1 MNKFIRRTLII
12 LSLFVFAFGTSFS
25 PAKLDVFAAKPGE
38 GADLELSIDKFDVLH
53 DYDITYQWTLTKTAS
68 PTLLTLASGGSGDVL
83 YTVSA
88 VRTQTSTFSLTY
100 NVTVVNKGTGDVRFD
115 IIASIIN
122 PSGSIVYTSEEV
134 ESDKSLADG
143 GTFTQT
149 YTTEFALAGNVNDI
163 VPLKI
168 KVELAD
174 MVNVGSVKIS
184 GTQPAVNFKN
194 TATNIN
200 NPTLT
205 VTDSWSGAGP
215 WTFNDTGSVQYT
227 RTFNAG
233 AIGDVLENNTVTSNT
248 LVKHD
253 PAILTASA
261 QVLVRTL
268 NSAPVADPDSFAV
281 NEGATYN
288 GMLTGSD
295 PDGQSIT
302 FFEVSGPMHGS
313 LTVNSNGTFEYIHD
327 GSETTSDSFTFRVF
341 DGTLYSPAATV
352 SITVNPVNDAP
363 VANPYS
369 FSVDEGETYNGM
381 LTGSDPE
388 DDELTF
394 SVVDL
399 PVNGTLTINADGTF
413 EYVHDGSETLADSFT
428 FRVFDGALYS
438 SGALVRV
445 TINSVNDAPVADP
458 DAFTVAEGGT
468 FNGTLTGSDAED
480 DELTFSVVDLPVNG
494 TLTINADGTFEYVH
508 NGSETVSDSFTFRVF
523 DGEFYSA
530 KALVSITVTPVN
542 DAPVADPDEFTVAE
556 GGTFNGMLTGSDP
569 EDDVLMFYV
578 VDLPVNGTLMINAD
592 GTFEYVHDGS
602 ETVSDSFTF
611 RVFDGALY
619 SEKALVEITITPVND
634 APVADPDEF
643 TVAEGG
649 TFNGMLTGSDPEDD
663 KLLYFVVDLPAHGS
677 LVIDEEGEF
686 VYIHDG
692 SETVSDSFTFR
703 VFDGALYSEKA
714 IVEIT
719 ITPVNDAP
727 VADDDSFV
735 VDQGEEYVGL
745 LTGSDAEDDEL
756 TFILVSGP
764 LYGTLVFN
772 ADGTYSYT
780 HDDSENYDDSFTFK
794 VNDGEADSNIATVT
808 IEINATLPDQ
818 NAAPIA
824 DDYAFDVDQGE
835 AFNGMVTGSDED
847 EDDELTFILVSG
859 PAYGTLVFNAD
870 GTFTYTHNDSEN
882 YDDSFTFKV
891 NDGEA
896 DSNIAT
902 VTIEINATLPDTSDN
917 NSGMIGLGA
926 LALGLILLL
935 VSKKKEAKN

>member
-619 SEKALVEITITPVND
+619 
-634 APVADPDEF
+634 
-643 TVAEGG
+643 
-649 TFNGMLTGSDPEDD
+649 
-663 KLLYFVVDLPAHGS
+663 
-677 LVIDEEGEF
+677 
-686 VYIHDG
+686 
-692 SETVSDSFTFR
+692 
-703 VFDGALYSEKA
+703 
-714 IVEIT
+714 
-719 ITPVNDAP
+719 
-727 VADDDSFV
+727 
-735 VDQGEEYVGL
+735 
-745 LTGSDAEDDEL
+745 
-756 TFILVSGP
+756 
-764 LYGTLVFN
+764 
-772 ADGTYSYT
+772 
-780 HDDSENYDDSFTFK
+780 
-794 VNDGEADSNIATVT
+794 
-808 IEINATLPDQ
+808 
-818 NAAPIA
+818 
-824 DDYAFDVDQGE
+824 
-835 AFNGMVTGSDED
+835 
-847 EDDELTFILVSG
+847 
-859 PAYGTLVFNAD
+859 
-870 GTFTYTHNDSEN
+870 
-882 YDDSFTFKV
+882 
-891 NDGEA
+891 
-896 DSNIAT
+896 
-902 VTIEINATLPDTSDN
+902 
-917 NSGMIGLGA
+917 
-926 LALGLILLL
+926 
-935 VSKKKEAKN
+935 

>member
-134 ESDKSLADG
+134 ESDKALADG

-168 KVELAD
+168 KVELMD
-174 MVNVGSVKIS
+174 MVNVASVKIS

-508 NGSETVSDSFTFRVF
+508 DGSETVSDGFTFRVF

-578 VDLPVNGTLMINAD
+578 VDLPVNGTLMINTD

-602 ETVSDSFTF
+602 ETVTDRFTF

-643 TVAEGG
+643 TVDEGA
-649 TFNGMLTGSDPEDD
+649 TFNGTLTGSDPEDD

-714 IVEIT
+714 LVEIT
-719 ITPVNDAP
+719 INPVNDAP

-772 ADGTYSYT
+772 ADGTFSYT
-780 HDDSENYDDSFTFK
+780 HDDSENYDDSFTFI

-847 EDDELTFILVSG
+847 EDDDLTFILVSG
-859 PAYGTLVFNAD
+859 PAYGILVFNAD

>member
-25 PAKLDVFAAKPGE
+25 PVKLDVFAAKPGE
-38 GADLELSIDKFDVLH
+38 GAALELSIDKFDVLH

-68 PTLLTLASGGSGDVL
+68 PTLLTLSSGGSGDVL
-83 YTVSA
+83 YTVST
-88 VRTQTSTFSLTY
+88 VKTQTSTFSLTY

-115 IIASIIN
+115 VIASIIN
-122 PSGSIVYTSEEV
+122 PSGSVVYTSEEV
-134 ESDKSLADG
+134 ESDKELLDG
-143 GTFTQT
+143 ATFTQT

-168 KVELAD
+168 KVELSD
-174 MVNVGSVKIS
+174 MINVASVKIS

-200 NPTLT
+200 NPSLT
-205 VTDSWSGAGP
+205 VTDSWAGAGP
-215 WTFNDTGSVQYT
+215 WTFTETGSVQYT

-233 AIGDVLENNTVTSNT
+233 AIGDVFENNTVTSNT

-253 PAILTASA
+253 PAVLTASA
-261 QVLVRTL
+261 QVTVRTL
-268 NSAPVADPDSFAV
+268 NSAPVADPDSFTV

-288 GMLTGSD
+288 GTLTGSD

-302 FFEVSGPMHGS
+302 FFEVSGPMHGL
-313 LTVNSNGTFEYIHD
+313 LTINENGTFEYIHD

-352 SITVNPVNDAP
+352 NITVNPVNDAP
-363 VANPYS
+363 VANPDS
-369 FSVDEGETYNGM
+369 FTVNEGGTFNGT

-399 PVNGTLTINADGTF
+399 PLNGSLVINADGTF
-413 EYVHDGSETLADSFT
+413 TYIHDGSETLSDSFT
-428 FRVFDGALYS
+428 FRVYDGQLYS
-438 SGALVRV
+438 TGALVKV

-458 DAFTVAEGGT
+458 DEFTVDEGAT

-480 DELTFSVVDLPVNG
+480 DELMFYVVDLPMYG
-494 TLTINADGTFEYVH
+494 TLVINTDGTFEYVH
-508 NGSETVSDSFTFRVF
+508 DGSETTADSFTFRVF
-523 DGEFYSA
+523 DGELYSE
-530 KALVSITVTPVN
+530 KALVEITINPVN
-542 DAPVADPDEFTVAE
+542 DAPVADPDEFTVNE
-556 GGTFNGMLTGSDP
+556 GDTFNGLLSGSDA
-569 EDDVLMFYV
+569 EDDELMFYV
-578 VDLPVNGTLMINAD
+578 VDLPMYGTLVINTD

-602 ETVSDSFTF
+602 ETTADSFTF

-619 SEKALVEITITPVND
+619 SEKALVEITINPVND

-643 TVAEGG
+643 TVDEGA
-649 TFNGMLTGSDPEDD
+649 TFNGLLTGSDAEND
-663 KLLYFVVDLPAHGS
+663 KLLFYVVDLPAHGS
-677 LVIDEEGEF
+677 LVIDGEGEF

-692 SETVSDSFTFR
+692 SETTSDSFTFR

-719 ITPVNDAP
+719 INPVNDAP
-727 VADDDSFV
+727 IADDDAFV

-756 TFILVSGP
+756 EFILVDGP
-764 LYGTLVFN
+764 DYGVLVLN
-772 ADGTYSYT
+772 ADGTFSYT

-794 VNDGEADSNIATVT
+794 VNDGSADSNIANVT

-818 NAAPIA
+818 NAAPVA
-824 DDYAFDVDQGE
+824 DDYSFDVDQGE
-835 AFNGMVTGSDED
+835 VFNGMVTGSDED
-847 EDDELTFILVSG
+847 EDDELVFILVTG
-859 PAYGTLVFNAD
+859 PVYGTLVFNAD
-870 GTFTYTHNDSEN
+870 GSFTYTHDDSEN

-891 NDGEA
+891 NDGEE
-896 DSNIAT
+896 DSEIAT

-917 NSGMIGLGA
+917 NSGLIGLGA